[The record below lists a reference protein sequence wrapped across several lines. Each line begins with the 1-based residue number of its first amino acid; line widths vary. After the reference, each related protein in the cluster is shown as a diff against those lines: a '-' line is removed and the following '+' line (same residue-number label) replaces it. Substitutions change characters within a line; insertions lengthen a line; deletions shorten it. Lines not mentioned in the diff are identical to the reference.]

1 MIIPSIDIIKEK
13 VVRLYQGKYSQVKE
27 YNKDVQ
33 YYVNKYRTHKVKM
46 MHLVDL
52 DGARNYNSKQ
62 TFFLKKLLI
71 KNSNF
76 FQIGGGIK
84 YSKDI
89 ETLLEFGAKRVVIG
103 SSALNNMNKTKKWFK
118 KYGPKVI
125 TLAIDVYIHSNFF
138 KEVVISGWKKRTGI
152 SLEHIIAE
160 FSPFGL
166 KHVLCTDIS
175 KDGTLSGPNFSLYK
189 EISKKFQHIEF
200 QASGG
205 VGSLEDILILKKNG
219 IKKIIVGK
227 ALLEN
232 KFTLL
237 EAEQCY
243 QKESFHA

>member
-1 MIIPSIDIIKEK
+1 MIIPSIDIIKGK
-13 VVRLYQGKYSQVKE
+13 VVRLYQGKYDQIKE

-33 YYVNKYRTHKVKM
+33 FYIEKYRTHQVKM
-46 MHLVDL
+46 VHLVDL
-52 DGARNYNSKQ
+52 DGARNHLSKQ
-62 TFFLKKLLI
+62 TAFLKNILK
-71 KNSNF
+71 KNPNF

-84 YSKDI
+84 KSEDI
-89 ETLLEFGAKRVVIG
+89 EMLLDFGAKRVVIG
-103 SSALNNMNKTKKWFK
+103 SSALNNMNKAKKWFK
-118 KYGPKVI
+118 TYGSEVI
-125 TLAIDVYIHSNFF
+125 TLAIDVHIHNNFF

-152 SLEHIIAE
+152 SLEYVISE

-175 KDGTLSGPNFSLYK
+175 KDGTLSGPNFFLYK
-189 EISKKFQHIEF
+189 EISKKFQHIKF

-205 VGSLEDILILKKNG
+205 VSSLKDISILRKNG

-237 EAEQCY
+237 EAKKCC
-243 QKESFHA
+243 QKE